1 MIYIFLT
8 ILLAFVVVIG
18 IDIWLAYTGG
28 FQATFSWWM
37 WTSSVKYPII
47 PFAFGLLI
55 GLLSGHFFWDQS
67 LNVIVQG
74 GTSQ

>member
-1 MIYIFLT
+1 MVYIFLT
-8 ILLAFVVVIG
+8 IFVAAMMVIG
-18 IDIWLAYTGG
+18 IDVYLTYTGG
-28 FQATFSWWM
+28 FDATFSWWM
-37 WTSSVKYPII
+37 WTNSVKYPII
-47 PFAFGLLI
+47 PFACGLVV